1 MRRAAS
7 IGTILA
13 MFIWIALT
21 GGLITAINGN
31 LADQSAASAPPT
43 ALGAIVAVGM
53 ILTATLSLWIWWGK
67 RAQARGQLATLSLVI
82 GLTTSVML
90 TVMMTAASLL
100 VISPVA
106 PVHWLQ
112 LAAIF
117 IILGSLVSY
126 KLVKVVSQIHIIA
139 IILTFALFMWI
150 VFISV
155 TIVAIGVGYVYGLA
169 LGGYSINGA
178 YYVGLLAVG
187 MLAINICSV
196 RIWLP
201 KLSVAGLQSGWFR
214 PMIIALF
221 LIVALTGAIPL
232 AAYYLASLLTPLLM
246 LVLIPVEMVIVAVAL
261 LSYQKIPGVIR
272 ALVIREQVETE
283 STADAPW
290 LDPRA
295 GEWLQAFSHRIQ
307 SQIIEENRGVHPATD
322 DWFNGWYARAHLSK
336 LFLPRNF
343 IADLQ
348 YDDSE
353 DFACLRLVTDKLYV
367 QITRTWQ
374 IIKLQH
380 IGNYKS
386 DLDYQ
391 PREFKDETVR
401 IATNRE
407 ETVCSPCEG
416 SGVLP
421 CPITQRCYTCGG
433 SGRSSCWSCSG
444 SGSIVVV
451 SNSSDRGAVWSGS
464 VQSYTT
470 YVTCNSCGGSGN
482 IPCSANCNNG
492 EVVCSV
498 CGGTGRKTCEYC
510 DGAGNVI
517 RALVTTKIFTHS
529 VIMNYQV
536 ENLPPNRFKNG
547 LTASHFNKMQGVS
560 VHEEMQNPME
570 PDVVRQKLSAI
581 AFYIYSCIYTYNG
594 KSFILNHIHPSKYIP
609 VGLPWSKRR
618 IVFAIGAAGLLV
630 IAIAASLVWLP

>member
-1 MRRAAS
+1 MRRAMS
-7 IGTILA
+7 IATLLTILL
-13 MFIWIALT
+13 WLALT
-21 GGLITAINGN
+21 GGSITVLSGT
-31 LADQSAASAPPT
+31 LSEASAVDGPPT
-43 ALGAIVAVGM
+43 ALVVIVAVGM
-53 ILTATLSLWIWWGK
+53 ILITSLALWIWWEK
-67 RAQARGQLATLSLVI
+67 RTQLRGQLATLGLVI
-82 GLTTSVML
+82 GLTISAILVVIITS
-90 TVMMTAASLL
+90 ASLI
-100 VISPVA
+100 VISPFA

-112 LAAIF
+112 LATIL

-126 KLVKVVSQIHIIA
+126 KLAKVVSQIPFIA
-139 IILTFALFMWI
+139 IVLTFALFIWL
-150 VFISV
+150 VVISV
-155 TIVAIGVGYVYGLA
+155 MTVIFGAGIGYGLA
-169 LGGYSINGA
+169 LGGHSINVA
-178 YYVGLLAVG
+178 YYAGILAVG
-187 MLAINICSV
+187 MLVINICSGCV
-196 RIWLP
+196 WLP

-214 PMIIALF
+214 PLLIALI
-221 LIVALTGAIPL
+221 LIVAFTGAIPL
-232 AAYYLASLLTPLLM
+232 ATQYLASLIPPPLL
-246 LVLIPVEMVIVAVAL
+246 LLLIPAETAVVAVAL

-283 STADAPW
+283 STAEAPW

-295 GEWLQAFSHRIQ
+295 SEWLQAFSQRIQ
-307 SQIIEENRGVHPATD
+307 SQIVEENRGVHPATD
-322 DWFNGWYARAHLSK
+322 DWFNGWYTTAHLSK